1 MLAISIAILKIKFV
15 SCFIQ
20 SNTAAAGEKIG
31 VVVDAAHHNVKDN
44 ICKDNHPKCTGM

>member
-1 MLAISIAILKIKFV
+1 MLAISIAILKIKF
-15 SCFIQ
+15 FLALQ